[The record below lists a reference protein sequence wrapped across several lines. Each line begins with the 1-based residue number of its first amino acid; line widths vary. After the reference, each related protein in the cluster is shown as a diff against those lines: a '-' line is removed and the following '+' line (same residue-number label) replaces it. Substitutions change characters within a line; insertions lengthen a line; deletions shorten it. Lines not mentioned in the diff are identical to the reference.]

1 LQPTVQDTYVN
12 LIILPIKKD
21 LMPTQLK
28 YDTRLNKNT
37 DTAII
42 IAPDYEITGTEFSP
56 EEQAYIRQS
65 LENKSKLFTLNRYA
79 YRIYMLVVAQQSNPH
94 RYHEELRK
102 AGHGLH
108 KLLKDEKAAA
118 IQLSDRTASKA
129 SYYVAEGLFLS
140 NYEFNKYKSD
150 KTGATP
156 LQQIV
161 ITDQTV
167 SEKEVNELAEV
178 LTGVCLARDL
188 VNEPH
193 SHQSA
198 EQFSDTIIRIG
209 EQAGFSTEVLYQMQ
223 LQALKM
229 GGLLA
234 VNQGSLDPPT
244 FNILEWKP
252 ENMTSDK
259 VYVLVGKGVVYD
271 TGGLSLKP
279 TPNSMDWMK
288 SDMAGAGAV
297 IGTLYALA
305 RNKVPLHVIGLI
317 PATDNRPGGRAFAPG
332 DVITMYGGKTVE
344 VMNTDAEGRLIL
356 ADALVFAQKYNPEMV
371 IDIATLTGAAA
382 RAIGK
387 EGMVVMGTAPEPA
400 MAALKKAGDKVHE
413 RLVEFPLWEEY
424 HKQLESDIADLKNL
438 GGPEA
443 GAITAGKFLECFT
456 QYPWAHLDI
465 AGGAFLPAPDN
476 YRGKNGTGTGVRLL
490 YHYLTSQLA

>member
-1 LQPTVQDTYVN
+1 MKATSHKYYYLADKESP
-12 LIILPIKKD
+12 
-21 LMPTQLK
+21 MPTQLK

-42 IAPDYEITGTEFSP
+42 IAPDYEIPQEEFSP
-56 EEQAYIRQS
+56 EEAAFIRGQ
-65 LENKSKLFTLNRYA
+65 LEKACTLFTLNRYT
-79 YRIYMLVVAQQSNPH
+79 YRIYLLVVADKGIAH
-94 RYHEELRK
+94 RYHEDLRK
-102 AGHGLH
+102 AGHQLQ
-108 KLLKDEKAAA
+108 KVLKEDRIAA

-140 NYEFNKYKSD
+140 NYEFIKHKTDKS
-150 KTGATP
+150 GASA
-156 LQQIV
+156 LQQIT

-167 SEKEVNELAEV
+167 SEKEVGELSV
-178 LTGVCLARDL
+178 ILTGVCLARDL

-198 EQFSDTIIRIG
+198 EQFSEAIVRIG
-209 EQAGFSTEVLYQMQ
+209 EEAGFATEVLYQLQ

-252 ENMTSDK
+252 EKLKSDK

-279 TPNSMDWMK
+279 TPSSMDMMK
-288 SDMAGAGAV
+288 CDMAGAAAV

-305 RNKVPLHVIGLI
+305 KNKVPIHVVGLI

-332 DVITMYGGKTVE
+332 DVITQYGGKTVE

-356 ADALVFAQKYNPEMV
+356 ADALVFAQKYKPAMV

-387 EGMVVMGTAPEPA
+387 EGLVLMGNAPEEA
-400 MAALKKAGDKVHE
+400 MTALKKAGDKVYE

-424 HKQLESDIADLKNL
+424 QQHLESDIADLKNL

-465 AGGAFLPAPDN
+465 AGGAFLTAPDN

-490 YHYLTSQLA
+490 YQYLASQLA

>member
-1 LQPTVQDTYVN
+1 
-12 LIILPIKKD
+12 
-21 LMPTQLK
+21 MATQLK

-42 IAPDYEITGTEFSP
+42 IAPDYQIPAGDFSA
-56 EEQAYIRQS
+56 EEAAFIGRQ
-65 LENKSKLFTLNRYA
+65 LENKSKLFTINRYA
-79 YRIYMLVVAQQSNPH
+79 YRIYVLVVADKPNPH
-94 RYHEELRK
+94 GYHEELRK
-102 AGHGLH
+102 AGHHLH
-108 KLLKDEKAAA
+108 KLLKEDRIAA

-129 SYYVAEGLFLS
+129 SYFVAEGLFLS
-140 NYEFNKYKSD
+140 NYEFNSYKSD
-150 KTGATP
+150 KTGASL

-167 SEKEVNELAEV
+167 SEKEVNELSEL

-193 SHQSA
+193 NNQSA
-198 EQFSDTIIRIG
+198 EQFSENIVRIG
-209 EQAGFSTEVLYQMQ
+209 QQAGFSTEVLYQ
-223 LQALKM
+223 LQIKVLKM

-252 ENMTSDK
+252 ENLKSDK

-288 SDMAGAGAV
+288 SDMAGAAAV
-297 IGTLYALA
+297 VGTLYALA
-305 RNKVPLHVIGLI
+305 KNKVPLHVVGLI

-344 VMNTDAEGRLIL
+344 VLNTDAEGRLIL
-356 ADALVFAQKYNPEMV
+356 ADALVFAQKYKPEIV

-387 EGMVVMGTAPEPA
+387 EGLAVMGNAPAEV
-400 MAALKKAGDKVHE
+400 MTALKKAGDKVYE

-424 HKQLESDIADLKNL
+424 LKYLESDIADLKNI

-456 QYPWAHLDI
+456 SYPWVHLDI
-465 AGGAFLPAPDN
+465 AGGAFLTAPDH
-476 YRGKNGTGTGVRLL
+476 YRGKNATGTGVRLL
-490 YHYLTSQLA
+490 YHYLTAQLT

>member
-1 LQPTVQDTYVN
+1 
-12 LIILPIKKD
+12 
-21 LMPTQLK
+21 MPTQLK

-42 IAPDYEITGTEFSP
+42 IAPDYEIPAGDFSA
-56 EEQAYIRQS
+56 EEAAFIQQQLAH
-65 LENKSKLFTLNRYA
+65 KSKLFTLNRYA
-79 YRIYMLVVAQQSNPH
+79 YRIYVLVVADKPH
-94 RYHEELRK
+94 LHSYHEELRK
-102 AGHGLH
+102 VGHQLH
-108 KLLKDEKAAA
+108 KLLKEDKIAA
-118 IQLSDRTASKA
+118 IQLSDRTTSKA
-129 SYYVAEGLFLS
+129 SYFVAEGLYLS
-140 NYEFNKYKSD
+140 NYEFNKYKTDQS
-150 KTGATP
+150 GASP
-156 LQQIV
+156 LQQII

-167 SEKEVNELAEV
+167 SEKEVKELSEL

-193 SHQSA
+193 NHQSA
-198 EQFSDTIIRIG
+198 EQFSETIVRIG
-209 EQAGFSTEVLYQMQ
+209 EEAGFSTEVLYQLQ
-223 LQALKM
+223 IQALKM

-252 ENMTSDK
+252 EKLKSDK

-288 SDMAGAGAV
+288 SDMAGAAAV
-297 IGTLYALA
+297 VGTLYALA
-305 RNKVPLHVIGLI
+305 RNKVPLHVVGLI

-332 DVITMYGGKTVE
+332 DVITLHGGKTVE
-344 VMNTDAEGRLIL
+344 VLNTDAEGRLIL
-356 ADALVFAQKYNPEMV
+356 ADALVFAQKYQPEMV

-387 EGMVVMGTAPEPA
+387 EGLVLMGNAPAET
-400 MAALKKAGDKVHE
+400 MAALKKAGDKVYE
-413 RLVEFPLWEEY
+413 RLVELPLWEEY
-424 HKQLESDIADLKNL
+424 QKHLESDIADLKNI

-443 GAITAGKFLECFT
+443 GAITAGKFLEYFT

-465 AGGAFLPAPDN
+465 AGCAYLTTPDH

-490 YHYLTSQLA
+490 YHYLTAQLA

>member
-1 LQPTVQDTYVN
+1 
-12 LIILPIKKD
+12 
-21 LMPTQLK
+21 MPTQLK

-42 IAPDYEITGTEFSP
+42 IPPDYEIPGGEFSA
-56 EEQAYIRQS
+56 EEAGYIRRQ
-65 LENKSKLFTLNRYA
+65 LANKCKLVVLNRYTHRL
-79 YRIYMLVVAQQSNPH
+79 YLLVADDKPNPFA
-94 RYHEELRK
+94 YHEELRK
-102 AGHGLH
+102 AGHQLH
-108 KLLKDEKAAA
+108 KLLKEEKVAAV
-118 IQLSDRTASKA
+118 QLSDRSSSKA
-129 SYYVAEGLFLS
+129 SYFVAEGLFLS

-150 KTGATP
+150 QAAATP
-156 LQQIV
+156 LQTIT

-167 SEKEVNELAEV
+167 SEKEVSELAE
-178 LTGVCLARDL
+178 LLKAVCLARDL

-193 SHQSA
+193 NNQSA
-198 EQFSDTIIRIG
+198 EQFSETLISMG
-209 EQAGFSTEVLYQMQ
+209 EEAGFSTEVLYQLQ
-223 LQALKM
+223 IQALKM

-252 ENMTSDK
+252 ENLKSDK

-288 SDMAGAGAV
+288 SDMAGAAAV
-297 IGTLYALA
+297 ACTMYALA
-305 RNKVPLHVIGLI
+305 KNKVPLHVVGLI

-356 ADALVFAQKYNPEMV
+356 ADALVFAKKYKPEMV

-387 EGMVVMGTAPEPA
+387 EGLVVMGTAPAET

-424 HKQLESDIADLKNL
+424 QKQLESDIADLKNL
-438 GGPEA
+438 GGAEA

-456 QYPWAHLDI
+456 QYPWGHLDI

-490 YHYLTSQLA
+490 YHYLTSQVN

>member
-1 LQPTVQDTYVN
+1 
-12 LIILPIKKD
+12 
-21 LMPTQLK
+21 MPTQLK

-42 IAPDYEITGTEFSP
+42 IGPDYEIPAGEFSA
-56 EEQAYIRQS
+56 EEAAYIRQQ
-65 LENKSKLFTLNRYA
+65 LQNKSPLFTLNRYTHRL
-79 YRIYMLVVAQQSNPH
+79 YVLVVADKANLHS
-94 RYHEELRK
+94 YHEELRK
-102 AGHGLH
+102 AGHQLQ
-108 KLLKDEKAAA
+108 KLLKDDQVSA
-118 IQLSDRTASKA
+118 IQLSDRSASKA

-140 NYEFNKYKSD
+140 NYEFNKFKTDKS
-150 KTGATP
+150 KVSP
-156 LQQIV
+156 LQQIIV
-161 ITDQTV
+161 TDQTV
-167 SEKEVNELAEV
+167 SEKEVNELAQV

-193 SHQSA
+193 NHQTA
-198 EQFSDTIIRIG
+198 EQFSEAMVRIG
-209 EQAGFSTEVLYQMQ
+209 EEAGFSTEVLYQ
-223 LQALKM
+223 LQIRTLKM

-252 ENMTSDK
+252 ENLKSDK

-288 SDMAGAGAV
+288 SDMAGAAAV

-305 RNKVPLHVIGLI
+305 KNQVPLHVIGLI

-356 ADALVFAQKYNPEMV
+356 ADALVFAQKYKPEMV

-387 EGMVVMGTAPEPA
+387 EGLVVMGNAPAET
-400 MAALKKAGDKVHE
+400 MTALKKAGDKVHE

-424 HKQLESDIADLKNL
+424 QKQLESDIADLKNL

>member
-1 LQPTVQDTYVN
+1 
-12 LIILPIKKD
+12 
-21 LMPTQLK
+21 MPTQLK

-42 IAPDYEITGTEFSP
+42 IGPDYEIPAGEFSA
-56 EEQAYIRQS
+56 EEAAYIRQQ
-65 LENKSKLFTLNRYA
+65 LENKNKLFCLNRYA
-79 YRIYMLVVAQQSNPH
+79 YRLYLLVVADKPNPH
-94 RYHEELRK
+94 SYHEDLRK
-102 AGHGLH
+102 AGHQLQQQLKAD
-108 KLLKDEKAAA
+108 KLTA
-118 IQLSDRTASKA
+118 IQLSDRTTSKA
-129 SYYVAEGLFLS
+129 SYFVAEGLFLS
-140 NYEFNKYKSD
+140 NYEFNKYKTD
-150 KTGATP
+150 KAGASV
-156 LQQIV
+156 LQQII

-167 SEKEVNELAEV
+167 SEKEVNELTQI

-193 SHQSA
+193 NHQTA
-198 EQFSDTIIRIG
+198 EQLSEAIVRIG
-209 EQAGFSTEVLYQMQ
+209 EEAGFSTEVLYQ
-223 LQALKM
+223 LQIRALKM

-252 ENMTSDK
+252 ANRKSDK

-288 SDMAGAGAV
+288 SDMAGAAAV

-305 RNKVPLHVIGLI
+305 KNQVPLHVVGLI

-332 DVITMYGGKTVE
+332 DVITLFGGKTVE

-356 ADALVFAQKYNPEMV
+356 ADALVFAQKYKPDMV

-387 EGMVVMGTAPEPA
+387 EGLVVMGNAPAET
-400 MAALKKAGDKVHE
+400 MSALKKAGDKVHE

-490 YHYLTSQLA
+490 YQYLTAQLT